1 MTQKFEMA
9 DRFNPSAVEQA
20 LYQHWEESGYF
31 NTELLHCNSAAE
43 RNRFFAHGARFPTNL
58 NGYLNPF

>member
-20 LYQHWEESGYF
+20 LYQHWEGKR
-31 NTELLHCNSAAE
+31 TELLHCNSAAE

>member
-20 LYQHWEESGYF
+20 LYQHWEENGYF
-31 NTELLHCNSAAE
+31 KPSENEMRRAIAL
-43 RNRFFAHGARFPTNL
+43 RFRHRT
-58 NGYLNPF
+58 

>member
-20 LYQHWEESGYF
+20 LYQHWKRAVI
-31 NTELLHCNSAAE
+31 L
-43 RNRFFAHGARFPTNL
+43 NRLKMKTHQAIALRFRHRM
-58 NGYLNPF
+58 

>member
-20 LYQHWEESGYF
+20 LYQHWEV
-31 NTELLHCNSAAE
+31 E
-43 RNRFFAHGARFPTNL
+43 RLF
-58 NGYLNPF
+58 

>member
-20 LYQHWEESGYF
+20 LNIGKRAVI
-31 NTELLHCNSAAE
+31 L
-43 RNRFFAHGARFPTNL
+43 NRLKMKTRRAIALRFRLRT
-58 NGYLNPF
+58 

>member
-31 NTELLHCNSAAE
+31 KPSENEMRRAIAL
-43 RNRFFAHGARFPTNL
+43 RFHLRT
-58 NGYLNPF
+58 